1 MKNTK
6 KFILGGFFVFLL
18 GFLSYFTIKFLFSD
32 TFNSSFS
39 SKAFSNPKIEDNYTS
54 FKKLK
59 SDKTNKIINSIYK
72 KNKGKYPD
80 EVAEA
85 LKNYKL
91 QDRSYSYGMVENSN
105 FGKFVDCINSEPY
118 YNSGNLIKFDNN
130 GIPMV
135 KYEGKYYYNP
145 VSIAQFGLSKYAE
158 YLDGSFAAKA
168 DFLKVC
174 DKLIELLNEDGSFR
188 YPFKWKNFNN
198 KKIYE
203 IGWVSALAQGHGLSM
218 FSRAYYITHDEK
230 YLNAG
235 EKVLNFLPVNK
246 QNGGTMTSLKDV
258 HPVLKEN
265 LFFEEY
271 VSTPDSY
278 TLNGYMFTLIGL
290 HDWAMLTKA
299 FPNNVKENESMIYYN
314 KGLESLKN
322 VISLYDVG
330 GFTSYDLG
338 HITYDKTPRL
348 IPGYHAVHIK
358 LLHYLNSIKHDST
371 LYKYEQLWKS
381 YVD

>member
-158 YLDGSFAAKA
+158 YLDGSFAAKV
-168 DFLKVC
+168 DFLKAC

-203 IGWVSALAQGHGLSM
+203 IGWVSALA
-218 FSRAYYITHDEK
+218 
-230 YLNAG
+230 
-235 EKVLNFLPVNK
+235 
-246 QNGGTMTSLKDV
+246 
-258 HPVLKEN
+258 
-265 LFFEEY
+265 
-271 VSTPDSY
+271 
-278 TLNGYMFTLIGL
+278 
-290 HDWAMLTKA
+290 
-299 FPNNVKENESMIYYN
+299 
-314 KGLESLKN
+314 
-322 VISLYDVG
+322 
-330 GFTSYDLG
+330 
-338 HITYDKTPRL
+338 
-348 IPGYHAVHIK
+348 
-358 LLHYLNSIKHDST
+358 
-371 LYKYEQLWKS
+371 
-381 YVD
+381 